1 MLVSNLGLTRFNKC
15 EDTGAAQNGDTWG
28 EWQAQNGLCSFDQRI
43 GLEKCRS
50 SSGEDRGQDPR
61 LPVSTAN

>member
-1 MLVSNLGLTRFNKC
+1 MLVLTRFNKC
-15 EDTGAAQNGDTWG
+15 EDTGAAKRGHVGGVAGTKW
-28 EWQAQNGLCSFDQRI
+28 SFDQRI

-50 SSGEDRGQDPR
+50 SSGEDRGEDAR